1 MSSATDNN
9 ADDSIYVSILSI
21 AKEGA
26 STKQIAQAVSMS
38 NQQLRRLTAELVDR
52 GMLRV
57 DLKKHEF
64 VTTDKGHVFL
74 QNRKATDI

>member
-1 MSSATDNN
+1 MTSLTDNS
-9 ADDSIYVSILSI
+9 ADDDIYASILSI

-26 STKQIAQAVSMS
+26 SRKQIALALSMS
-38 NQQLRRLTAELVDR
+38 NQQLRRLTAELVDK

-64 VTTDKGHVFL
+64 VTTDKGYVFL
-74 QNRKATDI
+74 QNR